1 VIGSDARVKL
11 SLGPIQ
17 YYWPRERV
25 FDFYREIER
34 APVDIVYLGET
45 VCAKRRALR
54 LEDWL
59 AIAERLTAAGKEVVL
74 STLALIEAESEVAGL
89 RRAIENGAFAIEAN
103 DVAALGM
110 ARGKPFVC
118 GPHVNVYN
126 GEALALMRELGA
138 YRWVAPFELPRATI
152 ETLIAARPAGL
163 EVELLAFG
171 RLPLAFSARCFTAR
185 AYNLPKDNC
194 GFRCGDH
201 PDGMPLRT
209 QEGEPFLTLNG
220 IQVQSSAVYNLIGD
234 ADLLRSLGVDVLRLS
249 PIGSRRGPRA
259 EKEALLAS
267 LVRPA
272 TRLGAVADSPLP
284 EAMGEVIALFSDVL
298 AGARPARAA
307 AGEVARLVGGATCDG
322 YWHGQPGM
330 IRGGDAAP

>member
-1 VIGSDARVKL
+1 MTGHGSDARMKL
-11 SLGPIQ
+11 SLGPIL
-17 YYWPRERV
+17 YFWPRERV

-34 APVDIVYLGET
+34 APVDVVYLGET

-59 AIAERLTAAGKEVVL
+59 AIAERLAGAGKEVVL

-89 RRAIENGAFAIEAN
+89 RRAMENGGFADGRPHKRDVRNTCPRAARQRRRGWGFAIEAN
-103 DVAALGM
+103 DTAALGM
-110 ARGKPFVC
+110 ARGKRFVC

-138 YRWVAPFELPRATI
+138 YRWVAPFELPRASI

-209 QEGEPFLTLNG
+209 QEGEAFLTLNG
-220 IQVQSSAVYNLIGD
+220 IQVQSAAVYNLIED
-234 ADLLRSLGVDVLRLS
+234 ADLLRELGVDVLRLS
-249 PIGSRRGPRA
+249 P
-259 EKEALLAS
+259 
-267 LVRPA
+267 
-272 TRLGAVADSPLP
+272 LP
-284 EAMGEVIALFSDVL
+284 ETTGEVIALFNEVL
-298 AGARPARAA
+298 AGSRPARAA
-307 AGEVARLVGGATCDG
+307 AGEVARLVNGATCDG
-322 YWHGQPGM
+322 YWRGQPGM
-330 IRGGDAAP
+330 NRGGDATP

>member
-1 VIGSDARVKL
+1 MKL
-11 SLGPIQ
+11 SLGPIL

-59 AIAERLTAAGKEVVL
+59 AIAERLDATGKEVVL

-89 RRAIENGAFAIEAN
+89 RRAAENCGFTGGSEARAVRQRGRDGGFAIEAN

-138 YRWVAPFELPRATI
+138 YRWVAPFELPRAAI

-201 PDGMPLRT
+201 PGGMLLRT
-209 QEGEPFLTLNG
+209 QESEPFLTLNG
-220 IQVQSSAVYNLIGD
+220 IQVQSAAVYSLIED
-234 ADLLRSLGVDVLRLS
+234 ADVLRSLGVDVLRLS
-249 PIGSRRGPRA
+249 P
-259 EKEALLAS
+259 
-267 LVRPA
+267 
-272 TRLGAVADSPLP
+272 LP
-284 EAMGEVIALFSDVL
+284 EAMSEVIALFSEVL

-307 AGEVARLVGGATCDG
+307 AGEVARLVDGATCDG
-322 YWHGQPGM
+322 YWRGQPGM
-330 IRGGDAAP
+330 SRGGDAAP